1 VCRARPPAAGGGGGA
16 RVPWAPTA
24 AAAPADSPPENT
36 RSAIHSHDP
45 SALLPPPFPPSP
57 QAAPAETATAT
68 VAVPTNGNGKSSS
81 NGNGSNGNGSNGNGA
96 YAAVGAVPAAAAAVM
111 TEQEQQQQQ
120 QQQQQRAESHAAAS
134 TSSNG
139 NGNGAAASAAAASS
153 NGNGAAVGSH
163 PLAAAAGRPEPG
175 AKLPP
180 GASPASSMD
189 SMDAATDSVRARG
202 RVINTIDEEQNA
214 AYAGKLELAAAT
226 QSSSS
231 SSSSGAPR
239 APRTA
244 AGTPYANPGGR
255 WSRFRRYGVWQRTIE
270 IWSFAVQFAWR
281 YFLLG
286 RKWRYPKA
294 QGGMT
299 PQNVSSAKA
308 ALAIWLREG
317 LVRLG
322 PTFIKIG
329 QQFSTRIDVLAPEF
343 IKELEKL
350 QDNVPPFE
358 TDTALAIL
366 TQNLG
371 APPSEVFAEFDETPI
386 AAASLGQ
393 VHLARLKTG
402 ERVVVKVQRPGLKSL
417 FDIDLKNV
425 RVLAQWLQKVDPKT
439 DGAARD
445 WVAIY
450 DECSRILYE
459 EIDYTME

>member
-1 VCRARPPAAGGGGGA
+1 MAG
-16 RVPWAPTA
+16 
-24 AAAPADSPPENT
+24 ST
-36 RSAIHSHDP
+36 RSGIEHP
-45 SALLPPPFPPSP
+45 PPSP
-57 QAAPAETATAT
+57 APANA
-68 VAVPTNGNGKSSS
+68 PSG
-81 NGNGSNGNGSNGNGA
+81 
-96 YAAVGAVPAAAAAVM
+96 AAAAA
-111 TEQEQQQQQ
+111 
-120 QQQQQRAESHAAAS
+120 
-134 TSSNG
+134 
-139 NGNGAAASAAAASS
+139 AAAASNGS
-153 NGNGAAVGSH
+153 SGGNGVASH
-163 PLAAAAGRPEPG
+163 PLAAATAGLEAKTAAPRPPSPS
-175 AKLPP
+175 PP
-180 GASPASSMD
+180 GSMD

-202 RVINTIDEEQNA
+202 RAINTIDEEQNA
-214 AYAGKLELAAAT
+214 ALSGKLELAAAT
-226 QSSSS
+226 
-231 SSSSGAPR
+231 GGPR
-239 APRTA
+239 PQPPRSA
-244 AGTPYANPGGR
+244 AGTPYSNPGGR

-270 IWSFAVQFAWR
+270 IWSFAIQFAWK
-281 YFLLG
+281 YFRLG
-286 RKWRYPKA
+286 RKWAYPKK

-299 PQNVSSAKA
+299 PDNVSAAKA
-308 ALAIWLREG
+308 SLAIWLREG

-358 TDTALAIL
+358 TETALAII

-393 VHLARLKTG
+393 VHLARLQTG

-425 RVLAQWLQKVDPKT
+425 RVLAQWLQRADPKT